1 MKFELLLLLLIFS
14 TISISARKARFHSK
28 YGSRSRAKDFKQ
40 TRVYAFLKGFVVELA
55 GKEHIIDACHD
66 EFLQSIKEVGVE
78 NEPITSPAAVAAVAK
93 KDDDVKKDT
102 GLASVM
108 TKVLG
113 YLGIVIDIVCM
124 VKTFILTALTRRFR
138 RYRRLFFQGRTRRSF
153 KYKTEFNTILMS
165 KGFFSKVWDSFTDFG
180 KTVVSNVKKVYDYS
194 AAVTSK
200 VVNSVVDSVENS
212 TAFKAMKEVGSKVM
226 EGVEY
231 LGDKLKQAFDWVV
244 TKVKEAWHKIV
255 ELFTSIKDKIVGWFT
270 KHDCVKIVMASAHC
284 LVRVSLAYIKLNV
297 TVSKIAGIGLKL
309 ANPAG
314 WILILTNLLCGW
326 KLLKKAVEEFMLFV
340 NTTGL
345 DSSEHFGR
353 FIANMIAALAGLTE

>member
-1 MKFELLLLLLIFS
+1 MKFELLLFLILFS
-14 TISISARKARFHSK
+14 TITISARKARFHSK
-28 YGSRSRAKDFKQ
+28 YGSHSRAKDFKN
-40 TRVYAFLKGFVVELA
+40 TRVYAFFKGFVNELA
-55 GKEHIIDACHD
+55 GKEHIMDACHD
-66 EFLQSIKEVGVE
+66 EMQQSMKEVGVE
-78 NEPITSPAAVAAVAK
+78 NEPITAAAAATTAVTAA
-93 KDDDVKKDT
+93 KDDEIKKDT
-102 GLASVM
+102 TLATVM

-124 VKTFILTALTRRFR
+124 VKTFILAALTRRFR

-165 KGFFSKVWDSFTDFG
+165 KGFWGKVWDSFTDFG
-180 KTVVSNVKKVYDYS
+180 KTVVKNVKKVYDYS
-194 AAVTSK
+194 AAVTTK
-200 VVNSVVDSVENS
+200 VVDTVANSSAV
-212 TAFKAMKEVGSKVM
+212 KAIKEVGSKVM

-231 LGDKLKQAFDWVV
+231 LGDKLKKAFDWVV
-244 TKVKEAWHKIV
+244 AKVKEAWQKIV

-270 KHDCVKIVMASAHC
+270 KHDCVKILISSAHC
-284 LVRVSLAYIKLNV
+284 LIRVSLAYIKLHV
-297 TVSKIAGIGLKL
+297 TVAKIAGIGLKL

-326 KLLKKAVEEFMLFV
+326 KLVKKAVEEFMLFV

-353 FIANMIAALAGLTE
+353 FIANMVAALAGLTE

>member
-165 KGFFSKVWDSFTDFG
+165 KGFWGAVWDSFTDFG
-180 KTVVSNVKKVYDYS
+180 NSVVKKVKKVYDYS
-194 AAVTSK
+194 VAVTKKAVTAVKSTTAYKAAAK
-200 VVNSVVDSVENS
+200 VVN
-212 TAFKAMKEVGSKVM
+212 KVK

-231 LGDKLKQAFDWVV
+231 VGDKLKSAFDWVV
-244 TKVKEAWHKIV
+244 KKVKEAWQKIV
-255 ELFTSIKDKIVGWFT
+255 ELFTGIKNKIVGWFT
-270 KHDCVKIVMASAHC
+270 KHDCVKIIIASAVC
-284 LVRVSLAYIKLNV
+284 LARVSIAYLKLHV
-297 TVSKIAGIGLKL
+297 TISKIAGIGLKL
-309 ANPAG
+309 SNPAG

-326 KLLKKAVEEFMLFV
+326 KLVKKAIEEFMLFV
-340 NTTGL
+340 HTSSL
-345 DSSEHFGR
+345 ESSEHFGR
-353 FIANMIAALAGLTE
+353 FFGNMIAALAGLTE

>member
-124 VKTFILTALTRRFR
+124 VKTFILAALTRRFR

-165 KGFFSKVWDSFTDFG
+165 KGFWGKVWDSFTDFG
-180 KTVVSNVKKVYDYS
+180 KTVVKNVKKVYDYS
-194 AAVTSK
+194 AAVTTK
-200 VVNSVVDSVENS
+200 VVDTVANSSAV
-212 TAFKAMKEVGSKVM
+212 KAIKEVGSKVM

-231 LGDKLKQAFDWVV
+231 LGDKLKKAFDWVV
-244 TKVKEAWHKIV
+244 AKVKEAWQKIV

-270 KHDCVKIVMASAHC
+270 KHDCVKILISSAHC
-284 LVRVSLAYIKLNV
+284 LIRVSLAYIKLHV
-297 TVSKIAGIGLKL
+297 TVAKIAGIGLKL

-326 KLLKKAVEEFMLFV
+326 KLVKKAVEEFMLFV

-353 FIANMIAALAGLTE
+353 FIANMVAALAGLTE